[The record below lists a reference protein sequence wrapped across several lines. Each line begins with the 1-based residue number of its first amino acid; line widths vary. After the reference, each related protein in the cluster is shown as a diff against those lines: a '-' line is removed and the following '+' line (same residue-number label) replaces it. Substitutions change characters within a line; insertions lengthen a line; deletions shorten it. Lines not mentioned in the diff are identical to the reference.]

1 MKYAA
6 ALLIGLIAVE
16 PGLPRPSAIAAP
28 FRADAIAAGKA
39 LGQVRADGR
48 AVADARGPFNAL
60 GATMFWGAWAYK
72 FDLARLERNLATL
85 SAAGFDYVRVLG
97 SVGGTGWEDRQ
108 TDPRW
113 SDYDAIIAGMTDL
126 AYDKYGLRVQ
136 WTIFGG
142 APFTPS
148 GAARAALVDRFASMA
163 RGREHKVFAFE
174 IANEAWHNGFRGAE
188 GLAELRSLGK
198 RLNDKT
204 AVLVALSAP
213 ASGAA
218 CATYADSGADAM
230 TIHYARTF
238 GNDPESGPTGVENGP
253 LRPLL
258 RPWSFGAAH
267 IRACRGQLPQVV
279 FNNEPIGP
287 ESSVRQE
294 EAPARIAAAY
304 VMTFLAGNAAYVF
317 HSGPGIRGGGAA
329 DVAPNLHRHAN
340 FDELPSFKSISTALG
355 AATTYLP
362 PGLAN
367 WSRHE
372 PNAADAPLQGYGQ
385 LYSASKGS
393 DFVALVVGATKPITL
408 RARVNASIDVR
419 QAATGQLVTHVDVS
433 SGERF
438 TVSTD
443 EAIVMRNRGSAAK

>member
-1 MKYAA
+1 MKYAVV
-6 ALLIGLIAVE
+6 LLIGLIALI
-16 PGLPRPSAIAAP
+16 GR
-28 FRADAIAAGKA
+28 FYADATAAGQA
-39 LGQVRADGR
+39 SSRPARTGLVRADGR
-48 AVADARGPFNAL
+48 AVADAGGAFNAL

-72 FDLARLERNLATL
+72 FDPARLQRNLEAL
-85 SAAGFDYVRVLG
+85 RAGGFDYVRVLG

-148 GAARAALVDRFASMA
+148 GTARESLVDRFASMA
-163 RGREHKVFAFE
+163 RGREHKIFAFE
-174 IANEAWHNGFRGAE
+174 IANEAWQNGFRGVE
-188 GLAELRSLGK
+188 GVAELRSLGR

-204 AVLVALSAP
+204 TVLVALSSP
-213 ASGAA
+213 SNGAA
-218 CATYADSGADAM
+218 CATYAGSGADAI
-230 TIHYARTF
+230 TIHYNRTF
-238 GNDPESGPTGVENGP
+238 GNDPGTGPTGIENGP
-253 LRPLL
+253 LRPLM
-258 RPWSFGAAH
+258 RPWSFPAAYD
-267 IRACRGQLPQVV
+267 RACRGQLPPIV

-294 EAPARIAAAY
+294 EAPSRIAAAY

-329 DVAPNLHRHAN
+329 DVAPTLRRHAN
-340 FDELPSFKSISTALG
+340 FDELGSFKSISIALDG
-355 AATTYLP
+355 AKAYLP
-362 PGLAN
+362 SGLAN
-367 WSRHE
+367 WSRHD
-372 PNAADAPLQGYGQ
+372 PNAADAPIHGYEQ

-393 DFVALVVGATKPITL
+393 DFVALVASATKPVTL

-419 QAATGQLVTHVDVS
+419 HAATGRLITHVDAS
-433 SGERF
+433 SGESF
-438 TVSTD
+438 TLSTD
-443 EAIVMRNRGSAAK
+443 DAVVLLSRSR